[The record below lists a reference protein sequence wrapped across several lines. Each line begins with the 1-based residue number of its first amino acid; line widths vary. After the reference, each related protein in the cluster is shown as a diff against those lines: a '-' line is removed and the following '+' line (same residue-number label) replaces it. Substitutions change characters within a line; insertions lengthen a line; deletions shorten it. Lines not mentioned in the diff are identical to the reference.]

1 MSDAEDGRAT
11 QGRLIFEK
19 SHEVRAPRSSCN
31 IKSMKNVTV
40 TMDDT
45 VAEWVRVEAAKR
57 GSSVSRL
64 LGEWLAEKMRQ
75 EDAYAQA
82 MREALGFESWGASS
96 GPYVPRE
103 TLFKR

>member
-1 MSDAEDGRAT
+1 
-11 QGRLIFEK
+11 
-19 SHEVRAPRSSCN
+19 
-31 IKSMKNVTV
+31 MKNVTI

-64 LGEWLAEKMRQ
+64 LGEWMAEKMRQ

-82 MREALGFESWGASS
+82 MRNALRFESWGESE
-96 GPYVPRE
+96 GPYLRLSE
-103 TLFKR
+103 MR

>member
-1 MSDAEDGRAT
+1 
-11 QGRLIFEK
+11 
-19 SHEVRAPRSSCN
+19 
-31 IKSMKNVTV
+31 MKNITV

-82 MREALGFESWGASS
+82 MRSALFCSVHRRNRVSRG
-96 GPYVPRE
+96 
-103 TLFKR
+103 T